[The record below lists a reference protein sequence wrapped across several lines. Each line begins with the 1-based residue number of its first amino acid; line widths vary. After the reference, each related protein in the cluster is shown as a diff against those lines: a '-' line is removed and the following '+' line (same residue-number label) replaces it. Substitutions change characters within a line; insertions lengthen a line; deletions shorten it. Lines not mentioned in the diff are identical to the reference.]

1 MLETQ
6 AGNGKPDGKAIDKMV
21 TEITLLTSQW
31 AVMCL
36 KQIGVL
42 GPKECN
48 RTGIASD
55 ANWAVP
61 LQECLLPAT
70 MHGGSARRE
79 LCLCYT
85 TLWWESRCCMGAASL
100 DEQPPCSSHRTLSI
114 LGRSTG
120 ARDPKLCNPAK
131 VSVGVCST

>member
-1 MLETQ
+1 M
-6 AGNGKPDGKAIDKMV
+6 
-21 TEITLLTSQW
+21 LTSQW

-48 RTGIASD
+48 RTGIASG
-55 ANWAVP
+55 ANRAVP
-61 LQECLLPAT
+61 LQEFPLPAT

-85 TLWWESRCCMGAASL
+85 TFWESR
-100 DEQPPCSSHRTLSI
+100 
-114 LGRSTG
+114 
-120 ARDPKLCNPAK
+120 
-131 VSVGVCST
+131 